1 MGTTTGLRP
10 GSMVYDRGSDTYNR
24 VGGSSYDPFDVAGMV
39 DSLLNLSDPSGGRMT
54 SGLFDAEGNYIVP
67 NSYPGGQDAYNA
79 EIAENQKPNSE
90 QLRDVFSENL
100 TAGDIYGDTLAGYEG
115 VRDPVSSNVSAA
127 QASDYLLSQLEEQD
141 VPSYVSN
148 DDYFAQM
155 GGTLASL
162 GLPSAAADYQPS
174 SSFETFGESEQNNS
188 TAPAPTTAPTMNEA
202 VSTIFANNTNN
213 NARNV
218 AQPDP
223 ARTGPFQ
230 ESVSDIFNSDRS
242 NVEMVDMVLDRYG
255 EEGRDAATAAILSEY
270 NTDELDAETI
280 ATNYNDFPLDVLMQ
294 ILNSMP
300 DNQDAIDIISR
311 STGPTVTEPV
321 QPPSNGEGTPGE
333 GAPGEGPPGEGPP
346 GGGPPGEDPPGG
358 ETPGGGT
365 PGGGTPGG
373 GTPGGGTPGGGTP
386 GGGTPGGGTPGGGLP
401 GGNDQQI
408 PEIPGVIPEIPG
420 IDTDD
425 PGPPEIDIPKVE
437 LPDKPTG
444 GGMGFFDS
452 AFKTEVEKE
461 YEADQE
467 LRSRASSLLG
477 TGNVDDNLINRLNS
491 GYTKYGGERFTEQN
505 ADQLGANALIREN
518 IVNTP
523 GREIFDDSLAYA
535 EGLGSIGS
543 NAVTGENVNTQA
555 TDLRTDGRKSIQDIV
570 AGQFAGTALD
580 KYLNPYTQQVVD
592 TSLAD
597 IERARKMQMLDNN
610 SRATMAGAY
619 GGDRAALVNAET
631 NRGALDASA
640 RVAADLRSRGF
651 DEAARLYGQDADR
664 TLQADKSNQ
673 SADSEVVRNAM
684 NIAADIETNNQQ
696 QKRLIDSQNE
706 LNSLSASDRLLAAFS
721 QGNDAYRS
729 YLSDYANLGENLD
742 QRDQREKDFDFA
754 EFLAANAYDQDAIDN
769 ILRMIQ
775 VSPQNEKEITSADL
789 NASGDF
795 EGLLGL
801 GDLITSGF
809 GAAADAAGAI
819 GDGYNA
825 IKGLGDPNKL
835 FG

>member
-202 VSTIFANNTNN
+202 VTTIFANNTNN

-218 AQPDP
+218 PQPDP

-242 NVEMVDMVLDRYG
+242 NVDMVDMVLDRYG

-300 DNQDAIDIISR
+300 DNQDAIDILSR

-321 QPPSNGEGTPGE
+321 QPPGTGEGTPGE
-333 GAPGEGPPGEGPP
+333 GTPSEGTPGEGTQSEGTPGEGTPSE
-346 GGGPPGEDPPGG
+346 GTPGEA
-358 ETPGGGT
+358 TPGGGT
-365 PGGGTPGG
+365 PGEGM
-373 GTPGGGTPGGGTP
+373 PGGGTP

-425 PGPPEIDIPKVE
+425 PEPPEIEIPKVE

-467 LRSRASSLLG
+467 LRSRAQSLLG
-477 TGNVDDNLINRLNS
+477 TGSVDDNLISRLNS

-505 ADQLGANALIREN
+505 ADQLGANKLIRDN
-518 IVNTP
+518 ILNTP
-523 GREIFDDSLAYA
+523 GREIFDDSLDYA
-535 EGLGSIGS
+535 AGLGSIGT

-580 KYLNPYTQQVVD
+580 KYLNPYTKQVVD

-696 QKRLIDSQNE
+696 QQRLIDSQNE
-706 LNSLSASDRLLAAFS
+706 LNSLSASDRLLAAFG

-729 YLSDYANLGENLD
+729 YLSDYANLGQNLD

-795 EGLLGL
+795 EGLIGL
-801 GDLITSGF
+801 PGDIS
-809 GAAADAAGAI
+809 DAVGTFK
-819 GDGYNA
+819 DGYDAFKDIFKSN
-825 IKGLGDPNKL
+825 DPSTDIRN
-835 FG
+835 F